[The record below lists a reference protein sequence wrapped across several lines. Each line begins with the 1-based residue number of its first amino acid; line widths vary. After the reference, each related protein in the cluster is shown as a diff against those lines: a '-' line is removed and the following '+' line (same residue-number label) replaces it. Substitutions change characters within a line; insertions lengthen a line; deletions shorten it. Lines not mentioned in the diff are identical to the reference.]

1 MKILKQITIV
11 FLLCWLG
18 EVISALL
25 PFAFPGSIV
34 AMLLLLGCLS
44 TSLLRIEDI
53 SGFAGFLLA
62 NMAFFFIPAGVSILD
77 SFGAIQNDLLPILAV
92 IVLSTLIT
100 AAVTCGS
107 ILLITKLR
115 EAGVGAMNELL
126 NGPFFFTGLCL
137 IVYLLACRL
146 QRITRKTWLNPLLV
160 SILILIGILLVLRIP
175 YAHFKEGSSVIAMML
190 TPATCVLAIPMY
202 NQRKIL
208 KQNLTAILIGT
219 FLGALSSILSV
230 TLLCRIFGLNE
241 LITRS
246 LLPKSVTTPIAVSV
260 CEVSGGLPA
269 ITVAAVILTGIL
281 GSIVIPLLFTKLKI
295 KNSVALGITLGTASH
310 AMGTSKAIEIGE
322 QEGGLSGLAIG
333 ITGIFTVILSLLL

>member
-1 MKILKQITIV
+1 
-11 FLLCWLG
+11 
-18 EVISALL
+18 
-25 PFAFPGSIV
+25 
-34 AMLLLLGCLS
+34 
-44 TSLLRIEDI
+44 
-53 SGFAGFLLA
+53 
-62 NMAFFFIPAGVSILD
+62 
-77 SFGAIQNDLLPILAV
+77 
-92 IVLSTLIT
+92 
-100 AAVTCGS
+100 
-107 ILLITKLR
+107 
-115 EAGVGAMNELL
+115 MNELL

-160 SILILIGILLVLRIP
+160 SILILIGILSVLRIP

-208 KQNLTAILIGT
+208 KQNLAAILIGT
-219 FLGALSSILSV
+219 FLGAL
-230 TLLCRIFGLNE
+230 
-241 LITRS
+241 
-246 LLPKSVTTPIAVSV
+246 
-260 CEVSGGLPA
+260 A

-281 GSIVIPLLFTKLKI
+281 GSIVIPLLFAKLKI

>member
-1 MKILKQITIV
+1 
-11 FLLCWLG
+11 
-18 EVISALL
+18 
-25 PFAFPGSIV
+25 
-34 AMLLLLGCLS
+34 
-44 TSLLRIEDI
+44 
-53 SGFAGFLLA
+53 
-62 NMAFFFIPAGVSILD
+62 
-77 SFGAIQNDLLPILAV
+77 
-92 IVLSTLIT
+92 
-100 AAVTCGS
+100 
-107 ILLITKLR
+107 
-115 EAGVGAMNELL
+115 MNELL

-160 SILILIGILLVLRIP
+160 SILVLIGILSVLRIP

-208 KQNLTAILIGT
+208 KQNLAAILIGT

-260 CEVSGGLPA
+260 CEVRSSIPMIRSWIRPEAAPA
-269 ITVAAVILTGIL
+269 PPWPSPPSLCRFPLVRKPTVR
-281 GSIVIPLLFTKLKI
+281 LFPQPATTPWRR
-295 KNSVALGITLGTASH
+295 SSRRWG
-310 AMGTSKAIEIGE
+310 
-322 QEGGLSGLAIG
+322 
-333 ITGIFTVILSLLL
+333 

>member
-1 MKILKQITIV
+1 
-11 FLLCWLG
+11 
-18 EVISALL
+18 
-25 PFAFPGSIV
+25 
-34 AMLLLLGCLS
+34 
-44 TSLLRIEDI
+44 
-53 SGFAGFLLA
+53 
-62 NMAFFFIPAGVSILD
+62 
-77 SFGAIQNDLLPILAV
+77 
-92 IVLSTLIT
+92 
-100 AAVTCGS
+100 
-107 ILLITKLR
+107 
-115 EAGVGAMNELL
+115 MNELL
-126 NGPFFFTGLCL
+126 NGPFFFTGLCP

-160 SILILIGILLVLRIP
+160 SILILIGILSVLRIP

-208 KQNLTAILIGT
+208 KQNLAAILIGT